1 MKTRII
7 SALVMLPL
15 LAVLYFGGI
24 WLVGAALLISVIGV
38 KEFFDGFNA
47 CDIRPSRKIAIAM
60 AIILYAGYLTLGNVS
75 DFVGVWL
82 VASVMASLVYGWD
95 IKSRGISDS
104 IATLTGIV
112 YVVLFPYFIVLI
124 DASRYKHLTWLVLIA
139 AFGADIM
146 AYFSG
151 MAFGKHKMAPNLSP
165 KKTIEGAVGGIVGSA
180 VVCGLFGYFAAPHLF
195 IHSVIIGLAGAPVSM
210 CGDLTASAYKRKM
223 GIKDYGRLI
232 PGHGGIMDR
241 FDSILFTAP
250 FVYYYIVLIMPYFK

>member
-24 WLVGAALLISVIGV
+24 WLVGAAILISVIGV

-60 AIILYAGYLTLGNVS
+60 AVILYAGYLTLGNVS

-165 KKTIEGAVGGIVGSA
+165 KKTIEGAIG
-180 VVCGLFGYFAAPHLF
+180 
-195 IHSVIIGLAGAPVSM
+195 GLAGASIFSAVFGYFVMPNIVVQCAIIGVLGGAVSM
-210 CGDLTASAYKRKM
+210 AGDLTASAFKRQM
-223 GIKDYGRLI
+223 GIKDYGKII
-232 PGHGGIMDR
+232 PGHGGILDR
-241 FDSILFTAP
+241 FDSVLFVAP
-250 FVYYYIVLIMPYFK
+250 FVYYFSVFFIH

>member
-47 CDIRPSRKIAIAM
+47 CDIRPSRK
-60 AIILYAGYLTLGNVS
+60 LPLLWPYLICGIPYTWQCIG
-75 DFVGVWL
+75 FVGVWL

-124 DASRYKHLTWLVLIA
+124 DASRYEHLTWLVLIA

-165 KKTIEGAVGGIVGSA
+165 KKTIEGAIG
-180 VVCGLFGYFAAPHLF
+180 
-195 IHSVIIGLAGAPVSM
+195 GLAGASIFFCSIWLLCHAGHRSAVCNYRCSRW
-210 CGDLTASAYKRKM
+210 CGID
-223 GIKDYGRLI
+223 GWRLNGFCI
-232 PGHGGIMDR
+232 
-241 FDSILFTAP
+241 
-250 FVYYYIVLIMPYFK
+250 